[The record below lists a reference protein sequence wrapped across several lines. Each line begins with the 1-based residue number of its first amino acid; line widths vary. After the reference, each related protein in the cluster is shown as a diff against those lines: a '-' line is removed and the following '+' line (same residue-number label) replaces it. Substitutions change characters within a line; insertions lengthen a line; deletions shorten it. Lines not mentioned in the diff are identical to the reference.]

1 MKRERRTWWQR
12 VILLSI
18 SAFLLFLA
26 QPKISWD
33 PLIWIGLIPF
43 FLSIEDTKWWKAIL
57 YGELFGTIYFILN
70 MYWVAGVITRELP
83 SVIKHASG
91 ELGILPFILLCVI
104 EGISLALFAFIYW
117 MIRRWIRSKLWSVMA
132 IASSWV
138 VIEYVRGFGQLGFTG
153 GRLSDAIYRRIG
165 LIQTMSF
172 TGIWFI
178 LFLIVLINAIFF
190 FILKSSSFSLLKKCT
205 FIIGVFVLIYASDV
219 LVSSLLPPKHV
230 SGSLKV
236 ALVQPNISPYDNY
249 NLTTQKLENVVRK
262 ALKDKKISSVSLVV
276 FPESVIIDDVKRL
289 RFGKELEEWANTH
302 QKDILLGYLDDSQN
316 VANLIKV
323 NKGFQ
328 KEYAKTRL
336 VPFSEF
342 IPNFFPF
349 SHFKFL
355 MIYNFKPGDKYVVY
369 KTTGGKRIS
378 VMICFESFFSSV
390 ARRLVN
396 NGSQILFVITN
407 DGWFGKSSALEQH
420 LVKGIYRAVENRRP
434 FLQCAHTGISA
445 EIDKYGRIIA
455 RTPIRVKT
463 ILNVS
468 VDGNSKKTF
477 YTTHGDWF
485 VGFAFILSIVSFVI
499 DIAQKRKM

>member
-1 MKRERRTWWQR
+1 MEREGRSWWQR
-12 VILLSI
+12 VVLLSI

-33 PLIWIGLIPF
+33 LLVWVGLIPF

-57 YGELFGTIYFILN
+57 YGELFGTIYFIFN

-91 ELGILPFILLCVI
+91 ELGILPFILLCAI
-104 EGISLALFAFIYW
+104 EGIFLALFALMYW
-117 MIRRWIRSKLWSVMA
+117 MIRRWIRSEFWSVLAMT
-132 IASSWV
+132 SCWV
-138 VIEYVRGFGQLGFTG
+138 VIEYMRGFGQLGFTG
-153 GRLSDAIYRRIG
+153 GRLSDAVYRRIG

-190 FILKSSSFSLLKKCT
+190 FILKSSSLSLLKKCT
-205 FIIGVFVLIYASDV
+205 FIMGVFILIYASDA
-219 LVSSLLPPKHV
+219 LIASLLPPKHMT
-230 SGSLKV
+230 GTLRV
-236 ALVQPNISPYDNY
+236 ALIQPNISPYENY
-249 NLTTQKLENVVRK
+249 NLTTQRLEDVVRK
-262 ALKDKKISSVSLVV
+262 ALKDKRISSASLVV
-276 FPESVIIDDVKRL
+276 FPESVIVDDVKRL
-289 RFGKELEEWANTH
+289 RFGKELEEWANVH
-302 QKDILLGYLDDSQN
+302 QKDVLLGYLDDSQN
-316 VANLIKV
+316 VANLVKA
-323 NKGFQ
+323 NEGFQ
-328 KEYAKTRL
+328 EEYAKTRL

-355 MIYNFKPGDKYVVY
+355 MIYNFRPGDKYVVY
-369 KTTGGKRIS
+369 RTTEGERIS

-390 ARRLVN
+390 ARKLVN
-396 NGSQILFVITN
+396 DGAQILFVITN
-407 DGWFGKSSALEQH
+407 DGWFGKSFALEQH

-434 FLQCAHTGISA
+434 LLQCAHTGISA

-455 RTPIRVKT
+455 RTPIGEKT
-463 ILNVS
+463 VLNIS
-468 VDGNSKKTF
+468 VDGSDEKTF

-485 VGFAFILSIVSFVI
+485 VGFALLLSIASFLI
-499 DIAQKRKM
+499 GGIKERY